1 MLPRQPSESYFS
13 TAAVIDRRSNNLS
26 PTGSEDSI
34 QMYLPQLSPELSF
47 CNNSMLDVPSSDDEE
62 EEEECMQQGSERPCI
77 KKRVSFSEQLSTVI
91 PDDES
96 EATEDD
102 QSSINNS
109 MTKFTRTLSQELI
122 QTSTI
127 LAAEKKVNVLP
138 REKYIPVVP
147 IVKKPVVVSRPTTST
162 TITQNQQQHPSPQK
176 LSNKLL
182 DMFQKKPKA
191 ESKISSPT
199 TISSPPKLTHVR
211 CC

>member
-1 MLPRQPSESYFS
+1 MLPRQQSESYFS
-13 TAAVIDRRSNNLS
+13 SVVDRRFNNLS

-62 EEEECMQQGSERPCI
+62 EEDCIQEYERPCI

-96 EATEDD
+96 EITEDE
-102 QSSINNS
+102 QPSSINSS
-109 MTKFTRTLSQELI
+109 MTRFTRTLSQELT

-127 LAAEKKVNVLP
+127 LAAEKKVNALP
-138 REKYIPVVP
+138 REKYIPVP
-147 IVKKPVVVSRPTTST
+147 IVKKPVVQRPSL
-162 TITQNQQQHPSPQK
+162 NQLHAPQK

-182 DMFQKKPKA
+182 DMFQKKPKS
-191 ESKISSPT
+191 ESKVSAPAATSPP
-199 TISSPPKLTHVR
+199 PPKLTHVS
-211 CC
+211 C